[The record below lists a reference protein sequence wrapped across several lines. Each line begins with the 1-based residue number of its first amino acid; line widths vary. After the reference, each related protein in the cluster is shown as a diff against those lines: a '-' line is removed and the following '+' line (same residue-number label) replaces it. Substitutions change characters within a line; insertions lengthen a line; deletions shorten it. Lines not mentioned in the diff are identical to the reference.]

1 MKIFCAKNLMNKQSL
16 LCLLAALVSGIFL
29 SALFDPFNE
38 FGALWVALVPLLLV
52 TRKGSPRAAFWS
64 GWLTGIIA
72 WAIQLHWLSNLTHT
86 GGYPPVVYLGSTALI
101 LYLGFYIALFSY
113 LSARLRQTLLSPTD
127 LPLGGKRI
135 LIAFL
140 LEPAIWVALE
150 ALRSHLFTGFA
161 WNPLGLA
168 FTMNLPVFQLTTLG
182 GVGLVSALI
191 VALNEAVTTLVERII
206 WSFHRKLPE
215 HFSARLLLSLET
227 CLPFLCFLF
236 AFLWGAQRIKTYDAL
251 LQKNDDTLNVLLQAS
266 YNPTLA
272 SENYNPAN
280 LLERAPQDAAYI
292 NLLKGSTNFDLWLT
306 PESSFVHYDLSLLAT
321 PQHKVTHA
329 ARSTLQDLARSTAPL
344 LLGGTYTTAAPKPAY
359 YNASLLI
366 TDGAFNPQHHLYRK
380 RHLVPFGE
388 YIPFDKTFPSLQ
400 ALVPTGVSCSA
411 GNETTMTL
419 PSGHR
424 FGPLI
429 CFDDTD
435 AKLSRDSVLAGA
447 QFLVNTSNDAWFIT
461 PEPNASPSIEPLAH
475 LRQAIARCVETGV
488 PMIRTSNAGG
498 AAYIDAVGR
507 IAYVHDTIKQIKNY
521 TPARQKLSIIYEN
534 QAEHAYIYTCKLPLT
549 STPFAASYLIVG
561 ETIFTLP
568 CLLFTLGFIFWG
580 LIKRFIVKPNALTLL
595 SLSVLLFSPNLR
607 ASMVDPMLINHQLLP
622 TAAMAI
628 DDNNFTVAEETASL
642 ILDIADLAPDRRAKA
657 EEILIRTSLE
667 NKRFDDVIQ
676 RVNNCPE
683 LAADRRL
690 VFLMLA
696 HLGKKEFEKVNALY
710 EQSSSI
716 SPASQWGLSAL
727 RIALIADLALEDKI
741 RAQERFKQVNE
752 NATSYPEIQA
762 ANALAWH
769 QTFPSP
775 TAREALLQATQRVAQ
790 GGLFLECALQ
800 LPNAFEKNPDTRVL
814 ALLKKTYKASKTPNE
829 IKAKLALII
838 AQITTDNDEKIAFAK
853 IALESSTND
862 DKRDALLLLGN
873 TYLSLENQQE
883 KGLQALQEAIL
894 MNPSAND
901 APYIQLKIAETYL
914 AMGKTDLALKAY
926 ETHRQSYN
934 RSDLAVRY
942 LQGHGR
948 ALLQHNDPID
958 AAETFAKAI
967 ALITN
972 DNKKK
977 IELLAEAAHAA
988 TLAKHYD
995 KAIDFLQQRIAI
1007 DIQQR
1012 PIITLSM
1019 AELYECNDNPL
1030 KAADAYATVCNMTNV
1045 DDETQRI
1052 ATLRLGELYIK
1063 TGRVNDAIT
1072 RYSASISRFSEES
1085 TDRKQLLLARAVAYY
1100 TISNYKRAYDDF
1112 AIAQNADCP
1121 DIANEARFFL
1131 VLCLYHLGRDE
1142 EARSLAKDYIS
1153 HTNDNERLPDIL
1165 LWLAKSDFNQGNYN
1179 AASKGFTTFINRW
1192 GNDSRIPKIL
1202 YLNALANSFDQN
1214 YHATL
1219 NDIARLIKE
1228 YPNAPILPDARF
1240 LQAQVLIQHA
1250 RHGEARDLLFDLI
1263 AHNPNA
1269 SWIGEAYGLLGDC
1282 QSITAASDATRLDAA
1297 ITAYRNAITRLE
1309 AFDADKALSYRYKIG
1324 RIYEKQNY
1332 RPDAA
1337 EEYYRLLY
1345 TLLNQPTSY
1354 TNNGI
1359 LWGKRALVRLD
1370 NIETAAGHTDKL
1382 DALKARL
1389 YRVNIPG
1396 LLP

>member
-1 MKIFCAKNLMNKQSL
+1 MNKQSL
-16 LCLLAALVSGIFL
+16 LYLLAALISGFFL
-29 SALFDPFNE
+29 SAIFDPFNE
-38 FGALWVALVPLLLV
+38 FGILWVALVPLLLV
-52 TRKGSPRAAFWS
+52 TRKASPRAAFWT

-72 WAIQLHWLSNLTHT
+72 WAIQLHWLSNLTIT

-101 LYLGFYIALFSY
+101 LYLGFYIAIFAY

-127 LPLGGKRI
+127 IPLSGKRI
-135 LIAFL
+135 LIASL
-140 LEPAIWVALE
+140 LEPALWVALE
-150 ALRSHLFTGFA
+150 ALRSNLFTGFA

-168 FTMNLPVFQLTTLG
+168 FTMNLPVFQLATIG

-191 VALNEAVTTLVERII
+191 VALNEAVTTLVERIT

-227 CLPFLCFLF
+227 CLPFLCFLV
-236 AFLWGAQRIKTYDAL
+236 AFLWGAQRIKAYDAL
-251 LQKNDDTLNVLLQAS
+251 LQKDAEILDILLQSS

-272 SENYNPAN
+272 SENYSPVN

-292 NLLKGSTNFDLWLT
+292 NLLKGSATFDLWLT
-306 PESSFVHYDLSLLAT
+306 PESSFVHYDLSHLAT
-321 PQHKVTHA
+321 PQHEVTHV
-329 ARSTLQDLARSTAPL
+329 ARTTLQTLARTTAPI
-344 LLGGTYTTAAPKPAY
+344 LLGGTYTIAKPQPSY

-366 TDGAFNPQHHLYRK
+366 TDDAFNPQQHLYRK

-388 YIPFDKTFPSLQ
+388 YIPFDKIFPSLQ
-400 ALVPTGVSCSA
+400 TLVPTGISCSP
-411 GNETTMTL
+411 GDDTTITL

-435 AKLSRDSVLAGA
+435 AKLSRDSVLSGA
-447 QFLVNTSNDAWFIT
+447 QFLVNTSNDAWFVS

-507 IAYVHDTIKQIKNY
+507 IAYVDDTITQIKNY
-521 TPARQKLSIIYEN
+521 SPARQKLSIIYEN
-534 QAEHAYIYTCKLPLT
+534 QAERNYIYTCKLPIT
-549 STPFAASYLIVG
+549 STPFAVSYLTAG

-580 LIKRFIVKPNALTLL
+580 LIKRFIVRPNALTLL
-595 SLSVLLFSPNLR
+595 LSSILLLVSNLR
-607 ASMVDPMLINHQLLP
+607 ATTIDPMLVNHQILP

-628 DDNNFTVAEETASL
+628 DDNNLTIAEETAAL
-642 ILDIADLAPDRRAKA
+642 ILDITNLAPDRRAKA

-667 NKRFDDVIQ
+667 NGHFDDVIQ

-683 LAADRRL
+683 LAAERRF

-710 EQSSSI
+710 EQSTSI
-716 SPASQWGLSAL
+716 SPSSQWGLSAL

-741 RAQERFKQVNE
+741 RAQDRFKQVND

-769 QTFPSP
+769 QAFPSP
-775 TAREALLQATQRVAQ
+775 AAREALLQAAQEVAQ

-800 LPNAFEKNPDTRVL
+800 LPNAFEKNPDTRLL
-814 ALLKKTYKASKTPNE
+814 ALLKETYKASKTPTE
-829 IKAKLALII
+829 IKVKLAFII

-853 IALESSTND
+853 IALESSTDD
-862 DKRDALLLLGN
+862 DKRNALLLLGN

-894 MNPSAND
+894 INPSAND
-901 APYIQLKIAETYL
+901 APYIQLKVAETYL
-914 AMGKTDLALKAY
+914 AMGEINLALKAY
-926 ETHRQSYN
+926 EAYRQSYN
-934 RSDLAVRY
+934 CSDLAVRY

-967 ALITN
+967 ALITD

-988 TLAKHYD
+988 TLAKRYD
-995 KAIDFLQQRIAI
+995 KAINFLQQRIAI
-1007 DIQQR
+1007 DVQQR
-1012 PIITLSM
+1012 PMITLSM
-1019 AELYECNDNPL
+1019 AELYERNDNPR

-1052 ATLRLGELYIK
+1052 ATLRLGDLYIK
-1063 TGRVNDAIT
+1063 TGRINDAIT

-1085 TDRKQLLLARAVAYY
+1085 TDRKQLLLARAAAYY
-1100 TISNYKRAYDDF
+1100 AIANYKRAYEDF
-1112 AIAQNADCP
+1112 AIAQNADQP
-1121 DIANEARFFL
+1121 NIANEARFFL

-1142 EARSLAKDYIS
+1142 EARTLAEDYIS
-1153 HTNDNERLPDIL
+1153 HTDDNERLPDIL
-1165 LWLAKSDFNQGNYN
+1165 LWLAKSDFNQGNYS

-1192 GNDSRIPKIL
+1192 GNDPRVSNIL
-1202 YLNALANSFDQN
+1202 YFNALANSFDQN

-1219 NDIARLIKE
+1219 HDIARLIKE

-1269 SWIGEAYGLLGDC
+1269 TWIGEAYGLLGDC
-1282 QSITAASDATRLDAA
+1282 QSITAASDASRLDAA

-1309 AFDADKALSYRYKIG
+1309 AFDADKALCYRYKIG

-1382 DALKARL
+1382 NALKNRL
-1389 YRVNIPG
+1389 YRLNIPG